1 MTEHYS
7 DRRTESLDRHYLR
20 IGQLVDKSN
29 QNKRGVPLDEI
40 NILLNAAEIFFI
52 TLIKHSN
59 SQYTYVDNSTI
70 VIEDNG

>member
-40 NILLNAAEIFFI
+40 NILLNAAE
-52 TLIKHSN
+52 TN
-59 SQYTYVDNSTI
+59 SYHPN
-70 VIEDNG
+70 